1 MKKRKTAKK
10 STGAF
15 LYFGP
20 PADEAEIRYHTGFIA
35 PDAFLF
41 LRLGRTNHLVLSAL
55 EEGRARRTAR
65 RAEIWT
71 LARLGFPETGAPRAA
86 ELALALLKK
95 LKVRRVA
102 VTDEFPMALA
112 DALRAK
118 GVRVEAGAGG
128 GAAARAVKTTWE
140 IRQIERAQQATAR
153 AMRRARTVLREAVAA
168 RGGALSWRGRPLTS
182 ERLRAEIE
190 IELLRQE
197 YLSEGTIV
205 ACGAEGA
212 DPHSRGHGPLRA
224 GELIILDIF
233 PRHRGTGYWGDMTR
247 TVVKGAAT
255 AEQVRRYRAVCRAQA
270 AALRA
275 IRPGVSGAT
284 VHGLAASVL
293 ERAGYPRRRVRNRE
307 EGFIHGTGHGVG
319 LQIHESP
326 RISTRDNRLRAG
338 HVVTVEPG
346 VYAHPIGG
354 VRMEDLVVVTRKGC
368 RILARAPKALVIP

>member
-1 MKKRKTAKK
+1 MKKRKIRKK

-20 PADEAEIRYHTGFIA
+20 PTDEAEIRYHTGFMA
-35 PDAFLF
+35 PDAFF
-41 LRLGRTNHLVLSAL
+41 YLRLGRIHHLVVSVL

-65 RAEIWT
+65 HAEIWNF
-71 LARLGFPETGAPRAA
+71 ARLGLPEKGARPADV
-86 ELALALLKK
+86 ALALLKK
-95 LKVRRVA
+95 VKVRRVF
-102 VTDEFPMALA
+102 VTNEFPMVLA
-112 DALRAK
+112 DALRAA
-118 GVRVEAGAGG
+118 GLRVEAEPGTREGE
-128 GAAARAVKTTWE
+128 RAVKTAWE
-140 IRQIERAQQATAR
+140 IRQIANAQRATAK
-153 AMRRARTVLREAVAA
+153 AMRRARAILREADIRRA
-168 RGGALSWRGRPLTS
+168 GALFWQGRPLTS

-247 TVVKGAAT
+247 TVVKGQAT
-255 AEQVRRYRAVCRAQA
+255 PEQIRRYRAVCRAQA
-270 AALRA
+270 VALRA

-284 VHGLAASVL
+284 VHGQVAEVI

-319 LQIHESP
+319 LQIHEEP
-326 RISTRDNRLRAG
+326 RISTRDNSLRAG
-338 HVVTVEPG
+338 NVVTVEPG

-368 RILARAPKALVIP
+368 RILARAPKALVIK

>member
-1 MKKRKTAKK
+1 MKKPKKSKK

-15 LYFGP
+15 LYYGP

-35 PDAFLF
+35 PDAFLV
-41 LRLGRTNHLVLSAL
+41 LRLGQINHLVLSVL

-65 RAEIWT
+65 NAEIWN
-71 LARLGFPETGAPRAA
+71 LARLGLTEKGAPRVVD
-86 ELALALLKK
+86 LALALLKK
-95 LKVRRVA
+95 LKVRRVE
-102 VTDEFPMALA
+102 VTHEFPMALA
-112 DALRAK
+112 DALRKA
-118 GVRVEAGAGG
+118 GVRVEATAGDRAG
-128 GAAARAVKTTWE
+128 TRAVKSAWE
-140 IRQIERAQQATAR
+140 IRQIEMAQQATAR
-153 AMRRARTVLREAVAA
+153 AMRRARAILREASLR
-168 RGGALSWRGRPLTS
+168 RGGVLAWRGQTLTS

-190 IELLRQE
+190 IDLLRQE

-247 TVVKGAAT
+247 TVVKGRAT
-255 AEQVRRYRAVCRAQA
+255 EEQVRRYRAVCRAQA

-275 IRPGVSGAT
+275 IRPGVSGAAA
-284 VHGLAASVL
+284 HGLAASVI

-319 LQIHESP
+319 LQIHEAP
-326 RISTRDNRLRAG
+326 RISIRDNLLKEG

-368 RILARAPKALVIP
+368 RILARAPKALVIK